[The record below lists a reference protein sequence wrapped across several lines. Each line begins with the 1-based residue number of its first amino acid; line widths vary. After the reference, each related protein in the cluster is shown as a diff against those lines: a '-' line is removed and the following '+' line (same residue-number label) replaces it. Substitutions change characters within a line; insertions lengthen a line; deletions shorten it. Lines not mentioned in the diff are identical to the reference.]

1 MLRLHLVEMKTG
13 CILHVI
19 HVAVTWMKQS
29 GINGL
34 SRVDILKGM
43 MTVQNL
49 LGFIPLNDS
58 ADEISGGRLVSW
70 ITSWCK
76 LKTGTVWGVRPLKKL
91 APDDFLSCKHN
102 TCLGFGHLPQQRW
115 KLWFNYP
122 MEIAWTPPY
131 PPHVCYTPFDDTPV
145 EKATIQGC
153 RCVVHC

>member
-1 MLRLHLVEMKTG
+1 
-13 CILHVI
+13 
-19 HVAVTWMKQS
+19 MKQS

-58 ADEISGGRLVSW
+58 ADDISGGRLVSW

-91 APDDFLSCKHN
+91 APDDFFELQ
-102 TCLGFGHLPQQRW
+102 TQYMPRL
-115 KLWFNYP
+115 
-122 MEIAWTPPY
+122 WTP
-131 PPHVCYTPFDDTPV
+131 TPAEMET
-145 EKATIQGC
+145 
-153 RCVVHC
+153 VV